1 MCECWQEE
9 IKSRKCSRALF
20 HNIGR
25 LGLCSVRE
33 GERPE
38 WGRPRKK
45 QVWGGEKGGNLN
57 PGFSNVR
64 STQEKAKGHFKP
76 ENV

>member
-1 MCECWQEE
+1 MCECWQEARE
-9 IKSRKCSRALF
+9 SRKCSRALF

-38 WGRPRKK
+38 WGRLRKK
-45 QVWGGEKGGNLN
+45 QVWVGEKGGKLK
-57 PGFSNVR
+57 PGFSKVR
-64 STQEKAKGHFKP
+64 STQEKAKGKAGQRAF
-76 ENV
+76 